1 MTVFSGEEAIKTFLA
16 EFDGWL
22 SESVDVYLLGGSAMT
37 VRGLKDQT
45 EDIDL
50 ALGVPTEFEHVY
62 HALREQGFQV
72 TGEPTA
78 SFEGV
83 GKTVELY
90 HPDRG
95 FRVDL
100 FEQQVVGK
108 VWITESMHDRADE
121 FWTGEYATAYVL
133 ADEDLFLLKAVS
145 GGDLGA
151 GRRRDIED
159 MRTYAQR
166 GLAYEEILNEI
177 EEQRPFNTGSI
188 EATHIR
194 NQSHPLFTIEVAVQ
208 SLSGLP
214 SSFTDRVSEFAT
226 EFEVEYGILEAVDE
240 GFRSP
245 RAISERVL
253 SNVRELSVGDEEAV
267 SAGIDRL
274 VEKEILDREG
284 DTVHPSS
291 N

>member
-1 MTVFSGEEAIKTFLA
+1 
-16 EFDGWL
+16 
-22 SESVDVYLLGGSAMT
+22 
-37 VRGLKDQT
+37 
-45 EDIDL
+45 
-50 ALGVPTEFEHVY
+50 
-62 HALREQGFQV
+62 V

-83 GKTVELY
+83 GKTVEFY

-108 VWITESMHDRADE
+108 VWITEGMHDRADE
-121 FWTGEYATAYVL
+121 FWTGKRATAYVL

-166 GLAYEEILNEI
+166 GLAYEVILNEI

-194 NQSHPLFTIEVAVQ
+194 TQSHPLFTIEVAVQ

-214 SSFTDRVSEFAT
+214 SSLRIACRSSQPNSKLSTVSWKRSMGVFGVHARSANVFFRTSESSPLATRSGVCWDR
-226 EFEVEYGILEAVDE
+226 
-240 GFRSP
+240 
-245 RAISERVL
+245 
-253 SNVRELSVGDEEAV
+253 
-267 SAGIDRL
+267 
-274 VEKEILDREG
+274 
-284 DTVHPSS
+284 SS
-291 N
+291 RRKGNS